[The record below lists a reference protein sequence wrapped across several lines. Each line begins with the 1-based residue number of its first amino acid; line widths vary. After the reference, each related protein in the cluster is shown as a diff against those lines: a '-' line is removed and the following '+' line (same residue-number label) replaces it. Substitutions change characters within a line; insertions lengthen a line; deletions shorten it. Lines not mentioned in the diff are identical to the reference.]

1 MGVGPFGGRQ
11 MRCPVQEQL
20 IPVGAA
26 DEEPGVL
33 QRGQEPGLAVA
44 LGVTGLLGRQL
55 PGAAVGIF
63 LDGLLLLM
71 GLAGG
76 QLSCC
81 QGVSV
86 VGGAHC
92 EGLGGRAERE
102 RERGGRDSGQ
112 NSHLDRQGW
121 LSTPKAALALMGGG
135 VAPPLIDEMQ
145 VR

>member
-1 MGVGPFGGRQ
+1 MGAGPFGGRLV
-11 MRCPVQEQL
+11 RRPVQEQL

-33 QRGQEPGLAVA
+33 QRGQKPGLAVA

-71 GLAGG
+71 GLAGV
-76 QLSCC
+76 QLSCR
-81 QGVSV
+81 QGVSL

-92 EGLGGRAERE
+92 EGLGRE
-102 RERGGRDSGQ
+102 RERREDGTQGRTP
-112 NSHLDRQGW
+112 HLDRRGW
-121 LSTPKAALALMGGG
+121 LPTPKAALTLMG
-135 VAPPLIDEMQ
+135 VLPHL
-145 VR
+145 